1 MQREMW
7 MDRRMDRRMGS
18 DKDGARRQV
27 GPEGC
32 GHGRKKENPGTD
44 FEAKPVPGF
53 CFPGPKHESFVLF
66 FGRGAA
72 GGFGGY
78 FTRSKSMVSNSSQT
92 LPS

>member
-1 MQREMW
+1 
-7 MDRRMDRRMGS
+7 MGGKGKPRNGLRS
-18 DKDGARRQV
+18 
-27 GPEGC
+27 
-32 GHGRKKENPGTD
+32 
-44 FEAKPVPGF
+44 EAGSGVL
-53 CFPGPKHESFVLF
+53 FPGAIHESFVLF